1 MNGKDN
7 NINENN
13 KDNSP
18 IIKSSLHSKPFSPF
32 GEFDDAY
39 SKKENDIEISTRMIN
54 ENAITE
60 MCRLGYNRNFL
71 IDCIEKNEINYATT
85 GYYLLVKYCVSN

>member
-1 MNGKDN
+1 M
-7 NINENN
+7 
-13 KDNSP
+13 
-18 IIKSSLHSKPFSPF
+18 
-32 GEFDDAY
+32 
-39 SKKENDIEISTRMIN
+39 ISTQTSWNNSLAWNTSISNAPLDKIIITNPRATWFTNGIYINIIEIN